1 MLAYYSNDCFG
12 IFTLSKS
19 IIYANFSTPNRLSKF
34 RLVLHMI
41 VDCLCLLVK
50 TCIILEI
57 LGYVKYN
64 HTINTFI
71 RSAKVAYFSILNLAY
86 LTLLE
91 VSVAFKVRIAIFKK
105 NVNNF
110 NILNKLSELYCI
122 RPNLNAS
129 GPEYA

>member
-1 MLAYYSNDCFG
+1 MNIICNIYTNVPTILSYNLLALLGVLKLAMLAYYSNDCFG
-12 IFTLSKS
+12 ILTLSKS

-91 VSVAFKVRIAIFKK
+91 VSVALK
-105 NVNNF
+105 
-110 NILNKLSELYCI
+110 
-122 RPNLNAS
+122 
-129 GPEYA
+129 

>member
-1 MLAYYSNDCFG
+1 M
-12 IFTLSKS
+12 
-19 IIYANFSTPNRLSKF
+19 
-34 RLVLHMI
+34 
-41 VDCLCLLVK
+41 K

-57 LGYVKYN
+57 LRYVKYN
-64 HTINTFI
+64 HTTNNFI
-71 RSAKVAYFSILNLAY
+71 RSAKVAYFIILNLAY

>member
-1 MLAYYSNDCFG
+1 MNIICNIYTNVPTILSYNLLALLGVLKLAMLAYYSNDCFG

-91 VSVAFKVRIAIFKK
+91 VSVALK
-105 NVNNF
+105 
-110 NILNKLSELYCI
+110 
-122 RPNLNAS
+122 
-129 GPEYA
+129 

>member
-1 MLAYYSNDCFG
+1 MNIICNIYTNVPTILSYNLLALSGVLKLAMLAYYSNDCFG
-12 IFTLSKS
+12 ILTLSKS

-91 VSVAFKVRIAIFKK
+91 VSVALK
-105 NVNNF
+105 
-110 NILNKLSELYCI
+110 
-122 RPNLNAS
+122 
-129 GPEYA
+129 

>member
-12 IFTLSKS
+12 ILTLSKS
-19 IIYANFSTPNRLSKF
+19 IIYADFSISNRLSKF
-34 RLVLHMI
+34 RLQHMI
-41 VDCLCLLVK
+41 VDCCLCLLVK

-86 LTLLE
+86 LILLE
-91 VSVAFKVRIAIFKK
+91 VSVALK
-105 NVNNF
+105 
-110 NILNKLSELYCI
+110 
-122 RPNLNAS
+122 
-129 GPEYA
+129 